1 MRVIAGRFGGRRL
14 KSASVPG
21 LRPTSDRVRES
32 LFSILGRS
40 VVDAR
45 VLDLYAGTGA
55 LALEALSRGARAA
68 TCVERAGGSLSALES
83 NVAALGLEGRVR
95 IVRDDSLSY
104 CRRIDESTEQ
114 FEVVFADPPY
124 DSPLEPLVR
133 DVVDRRWWTTVCVI
147 EHAGEREVPE
157 PESDTQRDVR
167 RYGDTSLTFLW
178 RP

>member
-14 KSASVPG
+14 KSGSVSG

-32 LFSILGRS
+32 LFAILGRS

-68 TCVERAGGSLSALES
+68 TCVERARGSLSALES
-83 NVAALGLEGRVR
+83 NVAALGLEERVR
-95 IVRDDSLSY
+95 IVRDDALSY
-104 CRRIDESTEQ
+104 CRRIDESTGR

-133 DVVDRRWWTTVCVI
+133 DVVDRPWWSTVCVI
-147 EHAGEREVPE
+147 EHAGDHEVPE
-157 PESDTQRDVR
+157 SASDTERDVR